1 MSQLESLTAFITE
14 NMQADAMQF
23 FSSDMDDCEL
33 VRSTKA
39 LGNIPGNNQ
48 IRMGVLTYSARLSW
62 DNFPFRKY
70 SPGLIYALVLAWLGE
85 HANELRDELKLAD
98 PTIDPEFDDEGSCI
112 LDVVVP
118 LADPLII
125 REAEGGEIPYKGKRW
140 EIVNPE
146 IWVAA
151 EMEIIMQRGDAS

>member
-1 MSQLESLTAFITE
+1 MSQLESLTAFITD
-14 NMQADAMQF
+14 NLPDDAMQM
-23 FSSDMDDCEL
+23 FSSSMDDCEL
-33 VRSTKA
+33 LRNAKA

-48 IRMGVLTYSARLSW
+48 RRMGVLTYSARLSW

-70 SPGLIYALVLAWLGE
+70 SPGLVYALVLVWLDE
-85 HANELRDELKLAD
+85 YANELRDELKLAD
-98 PTIDPEFDDEGSCI
+98 PTVDPEFDDEGTCI

-118 LADPLII
+118 LADPLIL
-125 REAEGGEIPYKGKRW
+125 RETEGGPIPFRDKRW

-151 EMEIIMQRGDAS
+151 DMEIIMQRGDAS